1 MVKLIASLLLC
12 SFMISAVV
20 YADASIS
27 SAPKA
32 TIIPVTAAKA
42 AVPSPMP
49 KATTAKSAPAKMP
62 KSMSATQLKAFDGKN
77 GHKAYVALNGK
88 VYDVTNID
96 EWKDGKHYKGMVA
109 GTDLTPYISQSPHG
123 ANIVKELDLTP
134 VAMYKK

>member
-1 MVKLIASLLLC
+1 MDFHLNFLLKVVNMVKLIASLLLC
-12 SFMISAVV
+12 SFVLSAPV

-32 TIIPVTAAKA
+32 TTAKA
-42 AVPSPMP
+42 A
-49 KATTAKSAPAKMP
+49 PAAAIP